1 MKTITYTEQAFI
13 EKQILQCEICFVG
26 VVTPE
31 NTPYVIPM
39 NFGYLENVLY
49 FHSAPEGRVIDCLNY
64 NPNVCVTFCAVDK
77 LVFQHP
83 EVACSYRMKSASV
96 VAFGK
101 VSFIVDIEEKRNT
114 LNIIMKHY
122 SDEKFEYSDPA
133 IRNVTIWKVPVDVM
147 SCKEFGMPYR

>member
-1 MKTITYTEQAFI
+1 MKTITHTDQAFI
-13 EKQILQCEICFVG
+13 EKMILQCEICYVG

-49 FHSAPEGRVIDCLNY
+49 FHSAPEGRVIDCLNR
-64 NPNVCVTFCAVDK
+64 NPNICVTFCTVDK
-77 LVFQHP
+77 LVFQHS

-96 VAFGK
+96 MAFGK
-101 VSFIVDIEEKRNT
+101 VSFIVDIEEKRNA

-122 SDEKFEYSDPA
+122 SDKKFEYSDPA
-133 IRNVTIWKVPVDVM
+133 IRNVKIWKVPIDTM
-147 SCKEFGMPYR
+147 SCKEFGMPYK